1 MATTTGPMD
10 FQQWASIIYNGN
22 LTEVVRAI
30 YDRGE
35 REYDVVAKVRPK
47 ANNTGM
53 VDEFQSI
60 QGISKPEENYDL
72 QPLPQRSPVQGYKTV
87 IRQKSYRGQLT
98 VEETAFRTGKHEE
111 AFDNLEDLIDSIKAL
126 KDLTMV
132 NFINNGTTAG
142 LSTNITENDGTAR
155 ALFATDHKYEDGSG
169 DFSNYLNT
177 LLPPTPDVVY
187 RVANEYLGRLK
198 DNVGAFINLGK
209 EFVIWT
215 PSATPAYGLAADEV
229 VMSLDRPDTSNRA
242 TNVVRQSMRLTH
254 RKLNYLTSTTK
265 WYFGIPTSHRA
276 FPLLMVTLLD
286 QEITPLEKL
295 GAQNPH
301 AWVQTARTQFGGGFR
316 GSYRGLTAIGT

>member
-1 MATTTGPMD
+1 MD

-30 YDRGE
+30 YDRGD
-35 REYDVVAKVRPK
+35 REYEIVSKIRPK
-47 ANNTGM
+47 SNNTGF
-53 VDEFQSI
+53 VDEFQSV

-98 VEETAFRTGKHEE
+98 VEETAYRTGKHME
-111 AFDNLEDLIDSIKAL
+111 AFDNLEDLIDSISAL
-126 KDLTMV
+126 KSQTMV
-132 NFINNGTTAG
+132 GFINNGTTAS
-142 LSTNITENDGTAR
+142 LSTNITEADGTAR
-155 ALFATDHKYEDGSG
+155 ALFATDHYYEDGSG
-169 DFSNYLNT
+169 TFSNYLNS
-177 LLPPTPDVVY
+177 LLPPTPDIVY

-198 DNVGAFINLGK
+198 DNVGSFINLGK

-215 PSATPAYGLAADEV
+215 PKATPAYGLAADEV
-229 VMSLDRPDTSNRA
+229 VSSLDRPDTSNRA
-242 TNVVRQSMRLTH
+242 TNVVRQSFRLTH
-254 RKLNYLTSTTK
+254 RSLNYLTSTTK
-265 WYFGIPTSHRA
+265 WYMGVPTSHRA
-276 FPLLMVTLLD
+276 YPLLMVTLLD

-316 GSYRGLTAIGT
+316 GSYRGLVAVGT